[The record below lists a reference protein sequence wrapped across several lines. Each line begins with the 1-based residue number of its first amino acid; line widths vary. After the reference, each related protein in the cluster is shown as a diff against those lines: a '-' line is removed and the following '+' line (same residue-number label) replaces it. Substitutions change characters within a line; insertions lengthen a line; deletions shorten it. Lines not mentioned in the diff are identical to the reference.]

1 MIGKRMGG
9 RLGIRCVLIGL
20 LIANGLW
27 VSLIAME
34 GVPFREALFWY
45 IEFGLHLLVG
55 IAGALWAGYFFGQ
68 RAGMAIL
75 TKKRN
80 MYLAGITYGWC
91 TLWVGTLS
99 GSAVEL
105 ITRFNLNH
113 TLWQMGDHYVFKP
126 LYWATLFGLVPVIL
140 LGIGFGSKM
149 GSAKESS
156 REEDRRYHP

>member
-45 IEFGLHLLVG
+45 IEFGLHVLVG

-113 TLWQMGDHYVFKP
+113 TLWQMS
-126 LYWATLFGLVPVIL
+126 YWGLGSVQKWEVRRRAARRKTV
-140 LGIGFGSKM
+140 GIIHENISCL
-149 GSAKESS
+149 E
-156 REEDRRYHP
+156 